1 MKVLLICKSLP
12 PHVSGGIQTHTW
24 KLSEWLMHLGHS
36 VTILTAGSLRKG
48 LVTTRKEGRTVI
60 ELPYLPG
67 RRMPLAGKWA
77 EEWAFNRAVR
87 QWLRRNAQQYDIV
100 HLQGRSGFMAAG
112 HIRQVPV
119 VQTIH
124 GLIGVENRHG
134 KVSRLS
140 DRLHQRWATYWE
152 RRALEH
158 AHALIAVS
166 QETLHNIRSLS
177 VHAVHKTRII
187 SNGVELPLQAFR
199 PDGYYFLFIG
209 RLCRIKGIYP
219 LVEAMKRL
227 PKHIRLVMIGDGP
240 ERAGLEQAIADAGL
254 QSRIQL
260 TGALPQDA
268 VFAYLKHAKAL
279 VLPSFF
285 ETHGIVLLEAAAFG
299 KPVVATAVG
308 GIPEVVDNLETGLL
322 VPPDN
327 PGALA
332 AAINYLDTQPQEA
345 ARMGENGRQ
354 RVQSHFTWEKIARQT
369 ADLYSEV
376 LSGWNASG
384 EAAVPVR
391 AGWSWPCTL
400 TYGTPGQ
407 TCELS

>member
-1 MKVLLICKSLP
+1 MKVLLVCKSLP
-12 PHVSGGIQTHTW
+12 PHLSGGIQTHTW

-36 VTILTAGSLRKG
+36 VTLLTAGSMRKG
-48 LVTTRKEGRTVI
+48 LVVSEKEGRMVI

-67 RRMPLAGKWA
+67 RRMPIAGKWA
-77 EEWAFNRAVR
+77 EEWAFNHAAR

-112 HIRQVPV
+112 RIRNVPV

-158 AHALIAVS
+158 VHALIAVS
-166 QETLHNIRSLS
+166 QETLHNIRALS
-177 VHAVHKTRII
+177 VHSVHKTRII
-187 SNGVELPLQAFR
+187 SNGVELPRQSFR
-199 PDGYYFLFIG
+199 PEGYYFLFIG

-227 PKHIRLVMIGDGP
+227 PEHIRLVMIGDGP
-240 ERAGLEQAIADAGL
+240 ERAGLEQAIESAGL
-254 QSRIQL
+254 QARIQL

-285 ETHGIVLLEAAAFG
+285 ETQGIVLLEAAAFG

-308 GIPEVVDNLETGLL
+308 GIPEVVDSLETGLL

-332 AAINYLDTQPQEA
+332 AAISYLETQPEEA
-345 ARMGENGRQ
+345 ARMGENGRR

-369 ADLYSEV
+369 EALYSEV
-376 LSGWNASG
+376 LAGWNTSDG
-384 EAAVPVR
+384 AAAPLR
-391 AGWSWPCTL
+391 AGWSYSSRAPKQAYL
-400 TYGTPGQ
+400 LP
-407 TCELS
+407 